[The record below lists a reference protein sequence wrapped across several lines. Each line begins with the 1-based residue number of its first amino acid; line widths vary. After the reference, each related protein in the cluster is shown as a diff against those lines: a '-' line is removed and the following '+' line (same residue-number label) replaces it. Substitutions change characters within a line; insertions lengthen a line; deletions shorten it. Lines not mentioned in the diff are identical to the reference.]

1 MILGVCDRAL
11 FVLLMKMKRTMT
23 TKMKK
28 DTQSLETGWK
38 VMIG

>member
-11 FVLLMKMKRTMT
+11 FALLKMMKT

-28 DTQSLETGWK
+28 DTESLGTGTR
-38 VMIG
+38 VMTS

>member
-11 FVLLMKMKRTMT
+11 SAVLMMKRT

-28 DTQSLETGWK
+28 DTESLETGWR
-38 VMIG
+38 VMIS